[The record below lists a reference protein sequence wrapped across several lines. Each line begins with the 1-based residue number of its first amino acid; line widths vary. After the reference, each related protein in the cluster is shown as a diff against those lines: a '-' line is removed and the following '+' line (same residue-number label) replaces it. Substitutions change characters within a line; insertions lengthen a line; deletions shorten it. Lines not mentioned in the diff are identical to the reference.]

1 MRVNGEINVTFLR
14 EKMPPEVTLD
24 SFSCNITIRICSL
37 GPNQGSPLT
46 NEWQF
51 VSI

>member
-24 SFSCNITIRICSL
+24 SFFLQYYDSDL
-37 GPNQGSPLT
+37 
-46 NEWQF
+46 
-51 VSI
+51 